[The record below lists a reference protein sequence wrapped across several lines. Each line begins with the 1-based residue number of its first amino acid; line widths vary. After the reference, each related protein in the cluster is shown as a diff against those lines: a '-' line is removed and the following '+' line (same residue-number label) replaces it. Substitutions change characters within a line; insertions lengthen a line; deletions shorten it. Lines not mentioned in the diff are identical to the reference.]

1 MNILIKPVI
10 TEKMTEESEKF
21 NRFGFIVDRRA
32 NKLEIKDAVE
42 KMYGVSV
49 DKVRTMVYPG
59 KAKTRNTK
67 GGVISGRTNS
77 YKKAIVDLDSQT
89 LRSLSQDE
97 NFIFSDIDTG
107 DKLESIKITTL
118 ETQGSLQLNN
128 VDVTL
133 VGLHEKCL

>member
-10 TEKMTEESEKF
+10 TEKMTDESEKY

-49 DKVRTMVYPG
+49 EKVRTMVYPG
-59 KAKTRNTK
+59 KAKSRNTK

-77 YKKAIVDLDSQT
+77 FKKAIVDLA
-89 LRSLSQDE
+89 E
-97 NFIFSDIDTG
+97 G
-107 DKLESIKITTL
+107 ESIDFYGNI
-118 ETQGSLQLNN
+118 
-128 VDVTL
+128 
-133 VGLHEKCL
+133 

>member
-10 TEKMTEESEKF
+10 TEKMTDESEKF

-49 DKVRTMVYPG
+49 EKVRTMVYPG
-59 KAKTRNTK
+59 TAKSRNTK

-77 YKKAIVDLDSQT
+77 YKKAIVDVAD
-89 LRSLSQDE
+89 
-97 NFIFSDIDTG
+97 G
-107 DKLESIKITTL
+107 ESIDFYGNI
-118 ETQGSLQLNN
+118 
-128 VDVTL
+128 
-133 VGLHEKCL
+133 

>member
-1 MNILIKPVI
+1 MSILIKPVI
-10 TEKMTEESEKF
+10 TEKMTDESEKY

-49 DKVRTMVYPG
+49 EKVRTMVYPG

-77 YKKAIVDLDSQT
+77 YKKAIVDVA
-89 LRSLSQDE
+89 E
-97 NFIFSDIDTG
+97 G
-107 DKLESIKITTL
+107 ESIDFYGNI
-118 ETQGSLQLNN
+118 
-128 VDVTL
+128 
-133 VGLHEKCL
+133 